1 MEWELHTIKLQL
13 AIKYV
18 EEQMVFC
25 FPFGKKVLTVSNFLH
40 YNLYFM
46 IVFKLQKLIQ
56 TENLRLIQKHGAYTI
71 QIRLNSIYM
80 WSLVLSA
87 LVQIVH
93 ANTMYIGNE
102 DLVGNISI

>member
-25 FPFGKKVLTVSNFLH
+25 FPFGKKVLTVSNYLH

-46 IVFKLQKLIQ
+46 IVYKLQKM
-56 TENLRLIQKHGAYTI
+56 
-71 QIRLNSIYM
+71 NSNRKFEVNFKNMGHTQYK
-80 WSLVLSA
+80 L
-87 LVQIVH
+87 
-93 ANTMYIGNE
+93 G
-102 DLVGNISI
+102 